1 MPLYMFLRIGSTG
14 IQEASDKQDVENQY
28 NKLSHV
34 HVPPP
39 YSELWNYCRDC
50 IPSLKIFR
58 QS

>member
-34 HVPPP
+34 HVPLPIRS
-39 YSELWNYCRDC
+39 YGITAETVFLR
-50 IPSLKIFR
+50 
-58 QS
+58 